1 MEGRVPVEDFG
12 EKQLKSSGVRSPA
25 LGYGLAVIVTLLAIL
40 LRKLLDPTLE
50 NAAPFTAH
58 FVAIMVAAWYGGLA
72 PSLLALGALLTDYS
86 FIDLRGSL
94 AIRDLEH
101 QVSLGLFVVV
111 GVVVAVL
118 SESLHAKDAA
128 EAANRAKGRVS
139 GQYEPRDTHAFERH
153 HRHHGHG
160 VTDMVL
166 RSQLPAKQREFLT
179 MVKDSGETLLTL
191 IDRLEGTTATKD
203 LRKR

>member
-128 EAANRAKGRVS
+128 EAANRAKG
-139 GQYEPRDTHAFERH
+139 AFPANMSHEIRTPLN
-153 HRHHGHG
+153 GIIG
-160 VTDMVL
+160 ITDMVL